1 MSIRLALLLIV
12 LGSNFSQAR
21 AQPTGTKSLK
31 RYELTGV
38 VTDKA
43 NSPIASAELGLVGK
57 SGIVNPVYSGT
68 DGRFV
73 IPDIPTGKSSLRVR
87 RLGYRAQ
94 TVAVDVPANE
104 ELTELRIG
112 LEAIP
117 DVLDPVLI
125 VDQLNREQFPEF
137 YQRKDRRTF
146 GIFIEEKDIA
156 KRGPLFPSDLLRT
169 VPGAMVRQ
177 GLRMGNVVRIRGCQ
191 PMVWIDG
198 SRVPGAEVD
207 DLIQPADIAAME
219 IYNSWAGIPAQYTE
233 RENKLCGAIIVWT
246 KKR

>member
-1 MSIRLALLLIV
+1 MSIRVSLLLIA
-12 LGSNFSQAR
+12 LGSGLSQAG
-21 AQPTGTKSLK
+21 AQQAGSKPLK

-38 VTDKA
+38 VTDKSDA
-43 NSPIASAELGLVGK
+43 PIESAELGLVVK
-57 SGIVNPVYSGT
+57 SGIVNPVYSGS

-73 IPDIPTGKSSLRVR
+73 IPDLPLGKSTVRVR

-94 TVAVDVPANE
+94 TVSVDVPEGEA
-104 ELTELRIG
+104 LAELRIG

-146 GIFIEEKDIA
+146 GIFIEAKDIE

-207 DLIQPADIAAME
+207 DLVQPANIAAME
-219 IYNSWAGIPAQYTE
+219 IYNSWAGIPTQYAE

>member
-1 MSIRLALLLIV
+1 MSIRISLLLIAVASV
-12 LGSNFSQAR
+12 LSEAG
-21 AQPTGTKSLK
+21 AQPTAAKPLK

-43 NSPIASAELGLVGK
+43 NLPIASAELGLVVK
-57 SGIVNPVYSGT
+57 SGIVNPVYSGS

-73 IPDIPTGKSSLRVR
+73 IPDLPSGKSSVRVR

-94 TVAVDVPANE
+94 TVSVDVPVDE
-104 ELTELRIG
+104 EVAELRIG
-112 LEAIP
+112 LEPIP
-117 DVLDPVLI
+117 DILDPVLI
-125 VDQLNREQFPEF
+125 VDQESREMFPEF
-137 YQRKDRRTF
+137 YARKDRRTF
-146 GIFIEEKDIA
+146 GIFIEAKDIA
-156 KRGPLFPSDLLRT
+156 KRGPLFASDLLRT

-177 GLRMGNVVRIRGCQ
+177 GMRLGNVVRIRGCQ

-207 DLIQPADIAAME
+207 DLIQPADIAGME